1 MGPQFRPPMQ
11 PPPPP
16 AGCTRKAP
24 PPSVVCPGEEPA
36 EGEVDTRSI
45 PVVGA
50 LIWPTPATDSANAAA
65 PPQIAATVLA
75 LRLVMP
81 AQSSRRLNHRPLR
94 AQRETHW

>member
-36 EGEVDTRSI
+36 GRAVDTRSI
-45 PVVGA
+45 PVVGVLTA
-50 LIWPTPATDSANAAA
+50 PTPPKNRANAAV
-65 PPQIAATVLA
+65 PPQIAVTVLA

-81 AQSSRRLNHRPLR
+81 AQFSCGFNYRPPR

>member
-1 MGPQFRPPMQ
+1 MGPQFRPGTH
-11 PPPPP
+11 PPPP

-24 PPSVVCPGEEPA
+24 PLSVVCPGEEPA
-36 EGEVDTRSI
+36 EGEVDDRSA

-50 LIWPTPATDSANAAA
+50 LIWPTPATNSANAAV

-81 AQSSRRLNHRPLR
+81 AQFSCGFNYRSRR
-94 AQRETHW
+94 AQRETHR